1 MFPKL
6 CVYREQIYRKRMPY
20 DRVRLSGR
28 KAEKLPV
35 PLPSAGPRAKPKKQ
49 SPGSFLGWTS
59 LRKFP
64 GRSYYDKERF
74 YTAP

>member
-1 MFPKL
+1 
-6 CVYREQIYRKRMPY
+6 MPY
-20 DRVRLSGR
+20 GCVHLCSR
-28 KAEKLPV
+28 KAEKRDFS
-35 PLPSAGPRAKPKKQ
+35 LPSAGPWAKPKKQ
-49 SPGSFLGWTS
+49 SPGSFLGCTS